1 MIPVPKREV
10 SPPAAVSFLGG
21 LELETSMHYYQFN
34 IGDYHSHTI
43 HLSDIE
49 DLAYRRMLDWC
60 YLHEKPLPLDSEEI
74 ARQIRMRTHSES
86 IAIVLQDF
94 FEQRE
99 DGWIHLRVIQE
110 ILKTGIKSE
119 KASASA
125 KARWGKKDANALPTQ
140 SDSNATQDPLPIT
153 HNPLPNNIDAYASLS
168 ADGLPTCPHQE
179 ILLLYKKH
187 LPHLT
192 QPRVWEGS
200 RQTNMRQRWRQ
211 AAKPSNYSPEGYK
224 TLEDGLK
231 WWDSFFGYIANDSTL
246 AQGFKTKDRNWQPDL
261 EWIVNATNF
270 AKIIDGKYSK

>member
-1 MIPVPKREV
+1 MLLKPKNWAVFQHYKDRCPPWIKLHRDLLNDRKFMRLPIASKAIAPLLWLLASESKDGV
-10 SPPAAVSFLGG
+10 FDGSLDELVFRLHISPK
-21 LELETSMHYYQFN
+21 EYQD
-34 IGDYHSHTI
+34 GV
-43 HLSDIE
+43 
-49 DLAYRRMLDWC
+49 
-60 YLHEKPLPLDSEEI
+60 KPLIDNEFFII
-74 ARQIRMRTHSES
+74 AS
-86 IAIVLQDF
+86 IVLADSKQTAIP
-94 FEQRE
+94 ETETERE
-99 DGWIHLRVIQE
+99 KERETEL
-110 ILKTGIKSE
+110 
-119 KASASA
+119 
-125 KARWGKKDANALPTQ
+125 
-140 SDSNATQDPLPIT
+140 
-153 HNPLPNNIDAYASLS
+153 DAYASLS

-246 AQGFKTKDRNWQPDL
+246 AQGFRTKDRNWQPDL